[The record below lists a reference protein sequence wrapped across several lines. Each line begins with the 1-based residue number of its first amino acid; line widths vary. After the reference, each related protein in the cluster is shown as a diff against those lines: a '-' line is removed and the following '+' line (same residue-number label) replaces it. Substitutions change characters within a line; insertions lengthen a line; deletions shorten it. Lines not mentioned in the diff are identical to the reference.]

1 MMPDWYPICHRST
14 SDKQKIFI
22 CNMLLSLE
30 QKMSITTD
38 AWTACNNQG
47 YLSVT
52 LHWIDQEWNMKSI
65 LLDLIPIHE
74 SHTGLIFAENV
85 FNTLE
90 TYHLGN
96 KILAVTTDNA
106 ANMITFGQHLKEM
119 LNDNYNND
127 FMHFRCA
134 AHILNI
140 AVQEGIKLINNPIE
154 KARKFASKIKNSQP
168 LFEELKRIFEMKEK
182 PFLVPEVD
190 IPTRWNSLY
199 LSIQKLYRIK
209 NMTDILVFS
218 NPQLQNIYPTQDEWK
233 DININIYLF

>member
-1 MMPDWYPICHRST
+1 
-14 SDKQKIFI
+14 
-22 CNMLLSLE
+22 
-30 QKMSITTD
+30 
-38 AWTACNNQG
+38 
-47 YLSVT
+47 
-52 LHWIDQEWNMKSI
+52 
-65 LLDLIPIHE
+65 
-74 SHTGLIFAENV
+74 
-85 FNTLE
+85 
-90 TYHLGN
+90 
-96 KILAVTTDNA
+96 
-106 ANMITFGQHLKEM
+106 M